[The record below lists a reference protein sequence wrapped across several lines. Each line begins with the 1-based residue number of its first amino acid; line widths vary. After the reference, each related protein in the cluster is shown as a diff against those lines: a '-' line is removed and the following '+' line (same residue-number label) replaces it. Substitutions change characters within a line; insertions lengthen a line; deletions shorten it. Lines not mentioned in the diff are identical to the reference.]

1 MSITIMYVIAG
12 ATGNTG
18 KPIAEALLKAGKK
31 VRIISR
37 DAEKAKD
44 LIAKGAEWVNGSST
58 DKATLSKAFQGAT
71 AAYVLIP
78 PNMHAQDF
86 GAYQAET
93 TENIAQAIQE
103 SGIQHVVTLSSIGAH
118 LESGAGVV
126 QGLHHMENRLNQIP
140 GVNVLHL
147 RPGYF
152 LENTLGQAGAIKAM
166 GAMGSPLRGDLKIPM
181 IATQDIAQYAT
192 KRLQALDFQGKGV
205 QHLYGAEDVSYD
217 ELAKIYGAKIGKP
230 DLNHMQ
236 LPYDAFKGVM
246 VSQWGTSE
254 SMADKM
260 IEFTHAVNEGRIT
273 EILQRDAES
282 TTPTTVADFAN
293 VFAHVYNS

>member
-1 MSITIMYVIAG
+1 MYVIAG

-18 KPIAEALLKAGKK
+18 KPIAEALLKAGQK
-31 VRIISR
+31 VRIIGR
-37 DAEKAKD
+37 DAQKAQS
-44 LIAKGAEWVNGSST
+44 LIDQGAEFIQGSST
-58 DKATLSKAFQGAT
+58 DRKTLAQAFHGAK

-78 PNMHAQDF
+78 PNMTAQDF
-86 GAYQAET
+86 AAYQAEA

-103 SGIQHVVTLSSIGAH
+103 SGIQNVVTLSSVGAH
-118 LESGAGVV
+118 LTSGAGVV

-140 GVNVLHL
+140 GVNILHL
-147 RPGYF
+147 RPTYF
-152 LENTLGQAGAIKAM
+152 LENTLGQAGAIKM
-166 GAMGSPLRGDLKIPM
+166 LGAMGSPVRGDLKIPM

-192 KRLQALDFQGKGV
+192 KRLQALDFQGKNV
-205 QHLYGAEDVSYD
+205 QHLFGAEDVSYD

-230 DLNHMQ
+230 ELIHMQ
-236 LPYDAFKGVM
+236 VPYDAFKGIM
-246 VSQWGTSE
+246 VSEWGASE

-260 IEFTHAVNEGRIT
+260 IEFTQAVNAGRIT
-273 EILQRDAES
+273 EIVQRDSES